1 MSTKLI
7 HKEDRLKNILAV
19 CDPKCKG
26 YENLKK
32 MARLGDTNKERA
44 EFIRAF
50 DSSAD
55 NITRRTLIARG
66 NGQYQIPQ
74 IAADGAKI
82 AMIEPMDKETR
93 TKLLEKLGSLTGATE
108 IIECKTW
115 AEFKE
120 SRNDRDIL
128 KSRTLVSKILNEQFR
143 MPFTNHIHTS
153 DMPNEYRQLHLAYIS
168 LPHNV
173 QALISTNKDA
183 LRELQSNVEL
193 PKVVGRKNERPP
205 PLETDYFTIQENEI
219 DVERCDFFDGILTFE
234 RIIKEYDLELIEEL
248 KEIVSI
254 GKLFETDIH
263 AIALGK
269 ERMYVLHSPMM
280 LIEQWSQQD
289 NQWSERESSFRLHST
304 TDPAYDSVDTGP
316 LHFIHGVFFPKEL
329 WEMTVTDNKKKRI
342 TLEEFTTLDNMEQR
356 RIITE
361 NEWFAELMI
370 WDKRAKYTPG
380 ITPEQLKKKE
390 LPRSKHLNCLI
401 RIPGFLRANAAG
413 NRSRQAIDLNIVNY
427 KDPSTKRVYNSFVP
441 PNVTDPDEAMAWKFH
456 FDTAE
461 EYYDS
466 LVSEG

>member
-19 CDPKCKG
+19 CDPKSKG
-26 YENLKK
+26 YEELKK
-32 MARLGDTNKERA
+32 ISRLGDVNPRR
-44 EFIRAF
+44 IDYLRAF
-50 DSSAD
+50 DSSAED
-55 NITRRTLIARG
+55 VTKRSLIARG
-66 NGQYQIPQ
+66 NTISTPQ
-74 IAADGAKI
+74 TQTDGVVRDMQK
-82 AMIEPMDKETR
+82 PMDREVRNKTLQ
-93 TKLLEKLGSLTGATE
+93 KLAVSITGNEVE

-115 AEFKE
+115 SAFME
-120 SRNDRDIL
+120 SRNDHDIM
-128 KSRTLVSKILNEQFR
+128 KNRTFITKQLNEVYR
-143 MPFTNHIHTS
+143 KPFTNLIHTS
-153 DMPNEYRQLHLAYIS
+153 DMPTDYRDLHLAYIR
-168 LPHNV
+168 LPSSI
-173 QALISTNKDA
+173 AELIKSNKDA
-183 LRELQSNVEL
+183 EKEYRAHCKEVMAKDGLFIRGQ
-193 PKVVGRKNERPP
+193 
-205 PLETDYFTIQENEI
+205 TATYFTIQENEI

-441 PNVTDPDEAMAWKFH
+441 PNITDPDEAMAWKFH

-466 LVSEG
+466 LVAEG